1 LSIIMHFARTAM
13 RIPNNDFL
21 IDSGRNPAKNASTD
35 RAPELKEVRQS
46 AMMTI
51 CTILLVLAVLYII
64 EVILGSSS
72 SVHDAEI
79 GLAPGPFVKERITS
93 KEFFR
98 KVVPLILLAIGLPLI
113 FESIPLGISLLAAS
127 LLLFLWFLPPA

>member
-1 LSIIMHFARTAM
+1 LSIIMHFARTAI
-13 RIPNNDFL
+13 RISNNDFL
-21 IDSGRNPAKNASTD
+21 IDSGRNPAKNASIN

-79 GLAPGPFVKERITS
+79 GLAPGPFVKERIAN
-93 KEFFR
+93 KEFLKR
-98 KVVPLILLAIGLPLI
+98 VVPLTLLSMGLPLV
-113 FESIPLGISLLAAS
+113 FVSVPLGIGLLAAS
-127 LLLFLWFLPPA
+127 LLLFLWVPPPA